1 MYEVLIGVF
10 AIAFMYI
17 LLYLMPVIKHY
28 RSYASERKSLEKRH
42 NRLWRSRKD
51 LMVSEIKTNCFRCIL
66 IGKLQGVKTLKTSK
80 HLAERLKEWME
91 KWKRFRRKS
100 VCLRRED
107 GILMR
112 LSRCQKLNLAGYESN

>member
-28 RSYASERKSLEKRH
+28 RSYTAERKALEKRH

-51 LMVSEIKTNCFRCIL
+51 LMVSDSKTNFFRCTST
-66 IGKLQGVKTLKTSK
+66 GKLQGVKTLKTSK
-80 HLAERLKEWME
+80 HLAERSKEWMQ
-91 KWKRFRRKS
+91 KWKRFRKKS
-100 VCLRRED
+100 VFLKRED

-112 LSRCQKLNLAGYESN
+112 LSQCQKLKLAGYESN